1 MLLFAD
7 VNIIKLSEVKI
18 RQTFYDNRTVVL
30 DASAV
35 TVHPNPIQKL
45 LERRRFIGMATCMV
59 AMHCMRE

>member
-7 VNIIKLSEVKI
+7 VNILKLSEVKI
-18 RQTFYDNRTVVL
+18 RQTFHDNRTVVL
-30 DASAV
+30 DASAI

-45 LERRRFIGMATCMV
+45 LERRFIGMATCMV